1 MKSILNKIKNERN
14 FNFIDDINLFFFNAI
29 FDCIERMNH

>member
-14 FNFIDDINLFFFNAI
+14 FKFIDDINLFFFNAI
-29 FDCIERMNH
+29 FDF